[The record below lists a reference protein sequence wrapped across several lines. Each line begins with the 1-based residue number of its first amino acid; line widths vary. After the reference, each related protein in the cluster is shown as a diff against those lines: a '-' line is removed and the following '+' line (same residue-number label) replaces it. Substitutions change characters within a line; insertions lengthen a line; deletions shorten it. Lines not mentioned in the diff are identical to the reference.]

1 MANHLAGPPA
11 EKKSPGFS
19 LDAAWVSPEISST
32 QYLFGKL
39 SQFGWG
45 IFFGG
50 KWFVKRYCNCFFS
63 RKNMEKSIL
72 RKRMGLHVSQNKQFF
87 FVKQLI
93 LGAPVKKWKC

>member
-50 KWFVKRYCNCFFS
+50 KWFVKRYCNCFFFQ
-63 RKNMEKSIL
+63 KKYGKKYFKEED
-72 RKRMGLHVSQNKQFF
+72 GVACVTKQAVFF
-87 FVKQLI
+87 
-93 LGAPVKKWKC
+93 C